1 MKVTEVEGEKLA
13 MDNHAY
19 FFLVSSATGDG
30 INELFEMIGKIV

>member
-19 FFLVSSATGDG
+19 LFLVSSATGDG

>member
-1 MKVTEVEGEKLA
+1 MRVAENEGEKFA
-13 MDNHAY
+13 KDNHAF